1 MDGDDDD
8 RRRRE
13 RNALDNF
20 WKSKMEQ
27 ALSESENS

>member
-13 RNALDNF
+13 RNALDHY
-20 WKSKMEQ
+20 WKATMAKYLDEV
-27 ALSESENS
+27 